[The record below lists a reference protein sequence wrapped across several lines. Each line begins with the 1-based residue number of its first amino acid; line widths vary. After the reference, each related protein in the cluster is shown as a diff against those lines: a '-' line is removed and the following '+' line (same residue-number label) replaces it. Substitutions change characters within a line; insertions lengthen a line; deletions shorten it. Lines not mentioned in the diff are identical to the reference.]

1 MSTRKLKEMLLKL
14 PGLDLPE
21 RSEHVA
27 WAQLVEV
34 TGITPDIMAEL
45 AGLGWL
51 DPIKT
56 KTDNYL
62 FTVRDVYRIQKL
74 MRLSN
79 DLEVNI
85 TGASIIV
92 DLMARIE
99 ELELEVDK
107 LQRLC

>member
-1 MSTRKLKEMLLKL
+1 MSTRKLKELLLKL

-21 RSEHVA
+21 RSEHIA

-34 TGITPDIMAEL
+34 TGITPDVMAQL
-45 AGLGWL
+45 AELGWL
-51 DPIKT
+51 DPVKT
-56 KTDNYL
+56 KAENYL
-62 FTVRDVYRIQKL
+62 FTIRDVYRIQKL
-74 MRLSN
+74 MRLN
-79 DLEVNI
+79 HDLDVNI

-99 ELELEVDK
+99 ELELEVEK